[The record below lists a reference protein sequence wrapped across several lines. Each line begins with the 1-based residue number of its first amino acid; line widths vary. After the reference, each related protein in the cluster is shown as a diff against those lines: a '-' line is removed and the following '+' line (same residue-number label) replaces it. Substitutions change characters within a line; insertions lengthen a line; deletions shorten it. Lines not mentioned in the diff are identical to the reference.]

1 MTAAASA
8 SNSAYRRI
16 HVLMGVSACGKSTVG
31 RLLAQARSV
40 DFLDADDFHPP
51 ENVARMAAGLALTDA
66 DRQGWLAALSA
77 RLAQARQAGE
87 GLVLACSAL
96 KRSYRDTLRGGA
108 PALRLVYLHGSRELL
123 TERIAARSGH
133 YMPAS
138 LLDSQLA
145 TLQPPMPDEN
155 ALAFDVALTP
165 QQIVDGILQAE
176 VKAMPEF
183 LKTVLFTDDGG
194 RARFRVEPVPLD
206 QGTPQARL
214 SALFASGGCQL
225 RHSPVGFRSSIH
237 CTTTPQWVVILS
249 GRMEIGLADGSS
261 RVFAP
266 GQHFYSADTLP
277 EGAVFDPARHGHWS
291 RQVGDEPLVTMF
303 VRG

>member
-1 MTAAASA
+1 VGSA
-8 SNSAYRRI
+8 STDI
-16 HVLMGVSACGKSTVG
+16 HVVMGVSACGKSTVG
-31 RLLAQARSV
+31 RLLAQARGV
-40 DFLDADDFHPP
+40 AFLDADDFHPP
-51 ENVARMAAGLALTDA
+51 ENVARMAAGLALTDD
-66 DRQGWLAALSA
+66 DRQGWLAALGS
-77 RLAQARQAGE
+77 RLAQAHAAGE

-96 KRSYRDTLRGGA
+96 KRSYRDVLKRGA
-108 PALRLVYLHGSRELL
+108 PELRLVFLHGSRELL
-123 TERIAARSGH
+123 AARIAARRGH

-145 TLQPPMPDEN
+145 ILQPPQPDEN

-165 QQIVDGILQAE
+165 EAIVKGIVQQEAP
-176 VKAMPEF
+176 MSEF
-183 LKTVLFTDDGG
+183 LKIVLYTDADG
-194 RARFRVEPVPLD
+194 RARFREEAVPLD

-225 RHSPVGFRSSIH
+225 RWSPVGFRSAMH
-237 CTTTPQWVVILS
+237 CTTSPQWVVILS
-249 GRMEIGLADGSS
+249 GGMEIGLADGSS
-261 RVFAP
+261 RIFAP

-277 EGAVFDPARHGHWS
+277 QGAVFDPALHGHWS